1 MSPNL
6 DLVRSIYADWERG
19 DFSSAEWADADI
31 AFVIASGTEP
41 GTYTGVPA
49 MAHAWR
55 VFLSAW
61 EDLCTVADEFRELDP
76 ERVLVLHTWSGVGK
90 SSALAVE
97 QMTAKSATLFDVR
110 GGKVTKLVAYWDRDR
125 ALADLGL
132 APEADPER

>member
-1 MSPNL
+1 MYENL
-6 DLVRSIYADWERG
+6 DLVRSIYADWERR
-19 DFSSAEWADADI
+19 DWRSDEWADADI
-31 AFVIASGTEP
+31 ASVIAGGPEP
-41 GTYTGVPA
+41 GSYTGVFV

-61 EDLCTVADEFRELDP
+61 EDLCTKADEFRELDG

-90 SSALAVE
+90 SSALAVQ

-132 APEADPER
+132 KE